1 MHVDVFD
8 QYKFRDSFL
17 HHLDPRVKV
26 ILAVVFI
33 LSNAILPDGSW
44 FAFLVTWFLILILN
58 EIANLGLG
66 YTLKR
71 SYVVLP
77 FLVVAVSAI
86 FSPEG
91 NPLARIDL
99 GFIALIPTDFGIIR
113 FLSILIR
120 SWLSVQLALI
130 LVAITQFPSLIHAF
144 EHLMIPRVIT
154 TIIAFL
160 YRYLFV
166 LTDEAQRM
174 MRAREARSAAI
185 PGMKRSGNLIWRIRT
200 VGNMAGQLFL
210 RSYDRSDRIYQ
221 AMLSRGYAGYM
232 RTLKPHDMEKL
243 DWMTL
248 LMGLTIC
255 AVVQIIGWIS

>member
-1 MHVDVFD
+1 MHVDVYD
-8 QYKFRDSFL
+8 QFKFTDSFL
-17 HHLDPRVKV
+17 HHLDSRVKV
-26 ILAVVFI
+26 ILTVVFI

-44 FAFLVTWFLILILN
+44 LAFLVTWFLILILN
-58 EIANLGLG
+58 EIANLGLA

-86 FSPEG
+86 FSPQG
-91 NPLARIDL
+91 KPLTSIDL
-99 GFIALIPTDFGIIR
+99 GFITLVPTDFGIIR

-120 SWLSVQLALI
+120 SWLSVQLALL
-130 LVAITQFPSLIHAF
+130 LVATTQFPSLIHAF

-166 LTDEAQRM
+166 LTDEAHRM
-174 MRAREARSAAI
+174 MRAREARSATI
-185 PGMKRSGNLIWRIRT
+185 PGMKRGGNLIWRIRI

-248 LMGLTIC
+248 LMGISLFAI
-255 AVVQIIGWIS
+255 VQMMGWIS